1 MSYLQHGWSPPLNF
15 HTWTSRGQECVEL
28 GSACGSLRPSL
39 ATACLCEERV
49 TRTYPHPCS
58 YVLLLVATFPA
69 TAFSSCERDQM
80 ACKSKMSLPSYDFVQ
95 PALEEVQGLCS
106 VLQAAPALTT
116 PPHTLSLRISTTL
129 GRGDR
134 HILPSGMTLHL
145 SLAFDPSGALEPQT
159 PRQHELQWAGG
170 HKGGPESGPAI
181 SQGSHTRPCRLNS
194 KQGVGREE

>member
-1 MSYLQHGWSPPLNF
+1 MKKGLPEHTLTPALMYYYSWPHFLQQHSVVVRETRWPASPKCPCPAMTLSSRLWRRCRGSVLCCKQLQPSPP
-15 HTWTSRGQECVEL
+15 
-28 GSACGSLRPSL
+28 
-39 ATACLCEERV
+39 
-49 TRTYPHPCS
+49 
-58 YVLLLVATFPA
+58 
-69 TAFSSCERDQM
+69 
-80 ACKSKMSLPSYDFVQ
+80 
-95 PALEEVQGLCS
+95 
-106 VLQAAPALTT
+106 